1 MILAKR
7 SIDAL
12 LMLMRITNVLN
23 KQERSTK
30 KYSITTMH
38 MFFCFFFNLN
48 VKVDDEDDDE
58 VDLHERR
65 VFVHG
70 YIIIIMETS

>member
-1 MILAKR
+1 M
-7 SIDAL
+7 
-12 LMLMRITNVLN
+12 N

-38 MFFCFFFNLN
+38 MLAFFFFNLN
-48 VKVDDEDDDE
+48 VKVGDEDVDDE
-58 VDLHERR
+58 VDLHGRR